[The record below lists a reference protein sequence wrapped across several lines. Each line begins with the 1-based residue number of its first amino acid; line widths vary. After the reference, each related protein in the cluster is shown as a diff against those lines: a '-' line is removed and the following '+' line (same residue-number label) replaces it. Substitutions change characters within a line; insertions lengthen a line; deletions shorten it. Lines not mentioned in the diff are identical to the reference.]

1 MNPVYLPNQHAGV
14 HDLPVDADSLRTVL
28 DGAVAAAMLHQQSD
42 GNFEDPAADDD
53 IGDMSLGVT
62 SLLCLSWHRG
72 DRRDAALVDAVRRST
87 DYFLT
92 RRVFRTDN
100 PGEPFLRIRNS
111 GEPYARYVPATGEH
125 PFGDWPS
132 TVWAMLHA
140 VNVLELGR
148 GLLTEAQYAELT
160 EIAVGYWR
168 WLTEVSL
175 FNPQQTANQAIGA
188 VAGGL
193 MLGRH
198 LRSVNREK
206 EGERITGEAM
216 ARYTGTIRPAR
227 VPDRGFLLPLE
238 HGAGHDQNYVPISL
252 TFLAQAHRIS
262 GEQCFLDDGE
272 QIARHLECRLSARG
286 FDFGGPRYS
295 EQHCGAE
302 GMLGLRFFSRR
313 IGADLGRYLG
323 DRRVSYYPLASTG
336 APSGHFAFATVW
348 LWQDGGD
355 WHRGAD
361 APHLTPYSLRHGKA
375 SVSLT
380 EDLTPYQID
389 AGGTV
394 VIESIIDQ
402 QHGTGPVVRYADGR
416 SLLLTRPLGP
426 MRSRDASVAGLAAKL
441 VTKAVVTHDQTLLSV
456 QQLYVSDG
464 ERMDVV
470 AVLDRTALP
479 ADAELAFLAGLP
491 YVEAEGEQ
499 QRKILAVSEPG
510 GPPFD
515 LGRPGAVLDIGAGSG
530 ALLAGGMAV
539 TAAAGL
545 RVVNPP
551 EGRTHFN
558 SPETIGLTQEQVAFA
573 LADDPRGYGNPDSGW
588 RRVTQTNQVLVHPLG
603 TGPDAPPRLAVFAL
617 SYGPAEDAD
626 GGPFRATVESVE
638 QGVLVRTPR
647 FTALIGHPAG
657 DEHGE
662 PVLQLTAAVT
672 GPAQ

>member
-1 MNPVYLPNQHAGV
+1 MNPVYLPSQHAAV

-28 DGAVAAAMLHQQSD
+28 DGAVAAAMLHQQPD

-62 SLLCLSWHRG
+62 SLLCLAWHRG
-72 DRRDAALVDAVRRST
+72 DRRDAALVHAVRRSM
-87 DYFLT
+87 DYFLAH
-92 RRVFRTDN
+92 RVFRTDN

-140 VNVLELGR
+140 VNVLELGH

-160 EIAVGYWR
+160 GTAVGYWR
-168 WLTEVSL
+168 WLTQVSL

-198 LRSVNREK
+198 LRSVHRAE
-206 EGERITGEAM
+206 EGERIAGEAM
-216 ARYTGTIRPAR
+216 ALYAEVIRPAR

-252 TFLAQAHRIS
+252 TFLAQAYRVS

-302 GMLGLRFFSRR
+302 GMLGLRFFSQHIR
-313 IGADLGRYLG
+313 ADLGRYLG
-323 DRRVSYYPLASTG
+323 DRRVSYYPLAATG
-336 APSGHFAFATVW
+336 APSGHFAFASVW
-348 LWQDGGD
+348 LWQDDGE
-355 WHRGAD
+355 WYRGAET
-361 APHLTPYSLRHGKA
+361 PHHTPYSLRHGKA

-380 EDLTPYQID
+380 EDLTPYQLD

-394 VIESIIDQ
+394 VIESITDH
-402 QHGTGPVVRYADGR
+402 QHGIGPVVRYADGR

-426 MRSRDASVAGLAAKL
+426 MRGRDTSVAGLAAKL
-441 VTKAVVTHDQTLLSV
+441 VTKALVTRDQVMLSV

-464 ERMDVV
+464 ERIHVV

-491 YVEAEGEQ
+491 YVEAEGEK

-510 GPPFD
+510 GAPFD
-515 LGRPGAVLDIGAGSG
+515 LGRPGAVLAAGAGS
-530 ALLAGGMAV
+530 LLAGGLAV

-558 SPETIGLTQEQVAFA
+558 SPETIGLTQEQLAFA

-603 TGPDAPPRLAVFAL
+603 QDAPPGLAVFAL

-626 GGPFRATVESVE
+626 GGSFRATAESVE

-662 PVLQLTAAVT
+662 PVLQLTAPVT
-672 GPAQ
+672 GFTK